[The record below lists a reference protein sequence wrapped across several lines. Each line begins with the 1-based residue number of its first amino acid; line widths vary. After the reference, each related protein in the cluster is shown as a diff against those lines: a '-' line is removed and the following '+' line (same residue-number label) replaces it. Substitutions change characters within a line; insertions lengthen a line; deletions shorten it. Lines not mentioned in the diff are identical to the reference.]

1 MASIIRIKR
10 SGVSGNPGTLG
21 AGELAY
27 SALADNGSNG
37 GDRLYIGFG
46 TETNGNAVNHIVIG
60 GKYFTDRLDHTAG
73 TLTANSA
80 LVVDSNSKID
90 VLNVD
95 NLTLNGNTL
104 SSTNSNGDINIDPDG
119 TGAVNLYNPYIYQTS
134 TSSLVSLD
142 EYIQDAASVA
152 VDGGTGITDSYN
164 DTTGVVTLNLD
175 NTAVTPGSYG
185 STTQIPTFTVDQQG
199 RLTAAGSVSVATTL
213 NLAGESGTGSVDLL
227 SQTLTITGGEGIDVV
242 AGNQTI
248 TVSGEDASNVNK
260 GVASFD
266 STDFTVTNGNVAV
279 NTITLGSSSLNPG
292 QTTTDIAGLTSVTVD
307 NINVDGNTVSTSTG
321 DLTLNPTGNVDV
333 NSNRIINLAEP
344 VNDQDAATKYYVDA
358 ARSGLD
364 IKNSVRAAT
373 TAAITLASDLENGD
387 TLDGVTLATG
397 DRVLVKNQ
405 VDASENGIYVV
416 AASGAPS
423 RSTDAD
429 QPAELNAGTF
439 VFVEEGTVN
448 DNTGFV
454 VVSDNPLTIGTDDI
468 EWTLFSSS
476 GTLIAGDGLSKNGY
490 TLQVNTANGLQIA
503 SDNVELAP
511 TVAGAGLTFT
521 SGVVDVVGTANR
533 ITVNANDIDIAS
545 TYVGQTSI
553 TTLGTVTT
561 GTWNADIV
569 QDAYVANDLT
579 ISGGTVDNTPIGATT
594 ASSGAFTTLTASGA
608 TTLTANTAST
618 STTTGTLVVTG
629 GIGMSGTMYVGTNL
643 VGAGA
648 GTSDIDGFN
657 IDGGTY

>member
-10 SGVSGNPGTLG
+10 SGVSGNPTTLA

-46 TETNGNAVNHIVIG
+46 TETNGNAANHVVIG

-73 TLTANSA
+73 TLTADSA

-95 NLTLNGNTL
+95 NLTLDGNTL
-104 SSTNSNGDINIDPDG
+104 SSTNTNGDINIDPDG

-152 VDGGTGITDSYN
+152 VDGGTGITDTYN
-164 DTTGVVTLNLD
+164 DTTGVVTLTLD
-175 NTAVTPGSYG
+175 DTAVTPGSYG

-248 TVSGEDASNVNK
+248 TVSGEDASDVNK

-266 STDFTVTNGNVAV
+266 ATDFTVTNGNVAV

-387 TLDGVTLATG
+387 TIDGVTLATG

-490 TLQVNTANGLQIA
+490 TLEVNTANGLQIA

-569 QDAYVANDLT
+569 QDAYVADNLT

-594 ASSGAFTTLTASGA
+594 ASSGAFTTLTANGA
-608 TTLTANTAST
+608 VTFTANTAST

-629 GIGMSGTMYVGTNL
+629 GIGMSGTMYVGTDL

>member
-1 MASIIRIKR
+1 MASLIRIKR
-10 SGVSGNPGTLG
+10 SGSQTGAPGSL
-21 AGELAY
+21 AQGELAY
-27 SALADNGSNG
+27 TYKSDTLK
-37 GDRLYIGFG
+37 LYIGTG
-46 TETNGNAVNHIVIG
+46 TETNGAAANIEVIG
-60 GKYFTDRLDHTAG
+60 GKYFTDMMDHTLG
-73 TLTANSA
+73 TLTASSA
-80 LVVDSNSKID
+80 ILVDANSKID

-95 NLTLNGNTL
+95 NLTLDGNTL
-104 SSTNSNGDINIDPDG
+104 SSTDTNGDINIDPDG

-164 DTTGVVTLNLD
+164 DSTGVVTLDLD

-248 TVSGEDASNVNK
+248 TVSGEDASDVNK

-266 STDFTVTNGNVAV
+266 ATDFTVTNGNVAV

-373 TAAITLASDLENGD
+373 TAAVTLASDLENGD

-405 VDASENGIYVV
+405 TDASENGIYVV

-439 VFVEEGTVN
+439 VFIEEGTVN

-490 TLQVNTANGLQIA
+490 TLEVNTANGLQIA

-521 SGVVDVVGTANR
+521 SGVVDIVGTANR

-594 ASSGAFTTLTASGA
+594 ASSGAFTTLTANDA
-608 TTLTANTAST
+608 VTFTANTAST